1 MCFLILIHQKTYK
14 LGQPKLIID
23 LMPKQ
28 DVEEYLEAI
37 LDLVLE
43 KNLARTTDLAQHL
56 GVSPSSVTEMIQRL
70 NKNNLIFYKP
80 YKGATLTKKGLS
92 IANKIKRKH
101 RIAEVFL
108 SEYLYIAP
116 EKIHDEACRMEHCI
130 SNEVTDAL
138 CKMMGG
144 PSICPCGKEIPKCN
158 PDNNCDVCK
167 RSNR

>member
-1 MCFLILIHQKTYK
+1 MVYQNIYK
-14 LGQPKLIID
+14 LGQPKLFID

-43 KNLARTTDLAQHL
+43 KNLARTTDLAQRL
-56 GVSPSSVTEMIQRL
+56 GISPSSVTEMIQRL
-70 NKNNLIFYKP
+70 NKNDLIFYKP
-80 YKGATLTKKGLS
+80 YKGVTLTKKGLN

-101 RIAEVFL
+101 RIVEVFL
-108 SEYLYIAP
+108 SEYLYITP

-138 CKMMGG
+138 CKMMEG

-158 PDNNCDVCK
+158 PDNNCDICK
-167 RSNR
+167 RRR

>member
-1 MCFLILIHQKTYK
+1 MIVFSYFNTPKTYK

-70 NKNNLIFYKP
+70 NKNNLIFT
-80 YKGATLTKKGLS
+80 TLQRSYINKKGLS

-108 SEYLYIAP
+108 SEYLYIAQR
-116 EKIHDEACRMEHCI
+116 KF
-130 SNEVTDAL
+130 
-138 CKMMGG
+138 MMKHVGW
-144 PSICPCGKEIPKCN
+144 SIVSLTKSLMLYAK
-158 PDNNCDVCK
+158 
-167 RSNR
+167 